1 MAKAKE
7 GGLIRGFKIEGRGEE
22 GTQVSLIVA
31 SNTFLFCEDKEDQG
45 LEDVD
50 RVAALFGCKA
60 GKLPTSY
67 LGLSLGAPH
76 KSYGV

>member
-7 GGLIRGFKIEGRGEE
+7 GGLIRGFKIEG
-22 GTQVSLIVA
+22 
-31 SNTFLFCEDKEDQG
+31 G

>member
-1 MAKAKE
+1 MF
-7 GGLIRGFKIEGRGEE
+7 GLLQK
-22 GTQVSLIVA
+22 
-31 SNTFLFCEDKEDQG
+31 CEFILGG

-67 LGLSLGAPH
+67 IGLSLGAPH

>member
-1 MAKAKE
+1 MF
-7 GGLIRGFKIEGRGEE
+7 GLLQKSEIILG
-22 GTQVSLIVA
+22 
-31 SNTFLFCEDKEDQG
+31 G

-50 RVAALFGCKA
+50 RVAALFGCKV